1 MKQAQQQVVAFYDS
15 FYAGEGFRYY
25 PPAFTRAVLR
35 SLLRTAGVRDG
46 ARVLDV
52 GCATGYYSAILTT
65 LGCEVTGIDISE
77 TGIRKAR
84 EQYPHIRFEVQDAT
98 ALPYPPDSFDVVFA
112 VGVSV
117 ANTRDIGAVH
127 EWLRHLMGVLTP
139 GGTLVLVGGSTLTG
153 AISEHSDWYNHT
165 WEEIKA
171 FVPPDTGTAQGPWL
185 THFRLMRALPPWMS
199 MNAVTTTLLRMV
211 PMGFQRRIVL
221 LLRNQGKG
229 EVRKEGTPA
238 PLLPMRE
245 HRPDEQEQG

>member
-1 MKQAQQQVVAFYDS
+1 MKQAQQQVVAYYDS

-35 SLLRTAGVRDG
+35 SLLRTAGVRDRVRDRVRDG
-46 ARVLDV
+46 VRVLDV
-52 GCATGYYSAILTT
+52 GCATGYYSAILAT

-84 EQYPHIRFEVQDAT
+84 EQYPHICFEMQDAT
-98 ALPYPPDSFDVVFA
+98 ALPYAPDSFDVVFA

-127 EWLRHLMGVLTP
+127 EWLRHLMGVLAP

-153 AISEHSDWYNHT
+153 AISEHSDWYNHS

-171 FVPPDTGTAQGPWL
+171 FVPPVTGTAQGPWL

-199 MNAVTTTLLRMV
+199 MNPITTALMRMV
-211 PMGFQRRIVL
+211 PMDFQRQVVL
-221 LLRNQGKG
+221 LLK
-229 EVRKEGTPA
+229 K
-238 PLLPMRE
+238 
-245 HRPDEQEQG
+245 